1 MQQALCCGFH
11 SQVYLIWRSVA
22 VIKQRARRSMA
33 GPGGHLSPVHTLEA
47 TASIDINAS
56 VESNVTC
63 GPVTN

>member
-33 GPGGHLSPVHTLEA
+33 GHLSPVHTLEA
-47 TASIDINAS
+47 TAAIDINAS
-56 VESNVTC
+56 VESTVTC